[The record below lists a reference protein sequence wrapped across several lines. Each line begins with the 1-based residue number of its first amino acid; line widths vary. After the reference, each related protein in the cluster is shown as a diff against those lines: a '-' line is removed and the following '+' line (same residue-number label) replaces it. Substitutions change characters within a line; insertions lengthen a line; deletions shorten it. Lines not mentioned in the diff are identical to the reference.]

1 VTKKRGACSALFYL
15 VIAPRGP
22 REARPDDRL
31 REAIQNL
38 SAVKVWIASAQGRL
52 AMTAKPYRAFESA
65 CYIGAMVLDQ
75 TSIACRRVVI
85 DDRCRL
91 PGRFFGR
98 FATSA
103 TSELG

>member
-1 VTKKRGACSALFYL
+1 VTKKRGALLRAFLL
-15 VIAPRGP
+15 RGCHCEE
-22 REARPDDRL
+22 RSS
-31 REAIQNL
+31 EAIQNL

-52 AMTAKPYRAFESA
+52 AMTAIIDRYRASEIA

-103 TSELG
+103 TSELSRAG